1 MSIEKNQVKKVAK
14 LSRIS
19 LDESKVESLSKDL
32 NSIINFVE
40 QLNKLDTKD
49 TKPLSSV
56 IDKTLEPRND
66 KVNDGQMKEEILKNS
81 QKNEDLFIVPKRI
94 NMSDLNK
101 SSISEIIN
109 LIKLKKISSLET
121 NHFIKT
127 SKKMKFNCFDA
138 TCFEKSIKSAKDFDA
153 KKISAA
159 WCTTE
164 QIYFAQKIQKLLVVT
179 LSNLFLHMNL
189 L

>member
-56 IDKTLEPRND
+56 IDKTLELRND
-66 KVNDGQMKEEILKNS
+66 KVNDGKIKEEILKNS
-81 QKNEDLFIVPKRI
+81 PNKNEDFFIVPKVI
-94 NMSDLNK
+94 
-101 SSISEIIN
+101 E
-109 LIKLKKISSLET
+109 
-121 NHFIKT
+121 
-127 SKKMKFNCFDA
+127 
-138 TCFEKSIKSAKDFDA
+138 
-153 KKISAA
+153 
-159 WCTTE
+159 
-164 QIYFAQKIQKLLVVT
+164 
-179 LSNLFLHMNL
+179 
-189 L
+189 

>member
-81 QKNEDLFIVPKRI
+81 PDKNEDFFIVPKVI
-94 NMSDLNK
+94 
-101 SSISEIIN
+101 E
-109 LIKLKKISSLET
+109 
-121 NHFIKT
+121 
-127 SKKMKFNCFDA
+127 
-138 TCFEKSIKSAKDFDA
+138 
-153 KKISAA
+153 
-159 WCTTE
+159 
-164 QIYFAQKIQKLLVVT
+164 
-179 LSNLFLHMNL
+179 
-189 L
+189 